1 MQYPTLFIGLG
12 GTGEQILAQIKT
24 MLLSNFPVLESYRF
38 LCIDVDES
46 EYYRNEHLTKPLEPF
61 REFLNIGFYYPAFI
75 EKICEQDSYFNKW
88 WYDCKEWLFFQRS
101 SEIGTYSDNRS
112 STLLFS
118 NLNRRIRR
126 VCLYYDLLQGKNGRL
141 PNINRFF
148 GAGFQPDRIVVVAS
162 LCGGTGSGM
171 FLDIGYFLKNMF
183 PESLAFCVLTVPEIY
198 PSTPHLSNY
207 LRGNAYAAIR
217 ELEYFSRSHYEFGP
231 ENYRLVF
238 DGVNPFFEY
247 WVVGNEEFID
257 SKSNLSAYFTEIAQI
272 LAKNVVSL
280 GSLGD
285 KAMYLPL
292 SEHIQYWKS
301 WEQSFHKVM
310 QHGFSLYIS
319 RELDEIKAA

>member
-12 GTGEQILAQIKT
+12 GTGEQVLAQVKA
-24 MLLSNFPVLESYRF
+24 MLLDNSPILGLHRF

-46 EYYRNEHLTKPLEPF
+46 GRYREERLTKPLEF
-61 REFLNIGFYYPAFI
+61 REFLNIGFYYPTFI
-75 EKICEQDSYFNKW
+75 EKVCEQDVYFNKW
-88 WYDCKEWLFFQRS
+88 WYDCKKWLFFQRTS
-101 SEIGTYSDNRS
+101 GIGTYSDNRS

-141 PNINRFF
+141 PNIDRLL
-148 GAGFQPDRIVVVAS
+148 GTGFQPERIVVVAS
-162 LCGGTGSGM
+162 LHGGTGSGL
-171 FLDIGYFLKNMF
+171 FLDIGYFLKDMF
-183 PESLAFCVLTVPEIY
+183 PKALALGILTIPEIY
-198 PSTPHLSNY
+198 PSTSHLSDY
-207 LRGNAYAAIR
+207 FRGNAYAAIR
-217 ELEYFSRSHYEFGP
+217 ELEHFSRSHYEFGP
-231 ENYRLVF
+231 ENYYLVF
-238 DGVNPFFEY
+238 DGVNPFSEY
-247 WVVGNEEFID
+247 WLVGNEKFAG
-257 SKSNLSAYFTEIAQI
+257 SKSDLSTYFTEIARI

-310 QHGFSLYIS
+310 QNGFSLYIS